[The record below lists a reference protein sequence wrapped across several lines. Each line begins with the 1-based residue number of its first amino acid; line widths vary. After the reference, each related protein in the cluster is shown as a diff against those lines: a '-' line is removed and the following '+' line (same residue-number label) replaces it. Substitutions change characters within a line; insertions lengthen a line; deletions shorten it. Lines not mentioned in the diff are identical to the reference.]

1 MKKQYNIAA
10 LLLAILLFIRMMAV
24 PLVYVDY
31 NLRKDYIV
39 QNLCENRFRPDLHCN
54 GKCYLAKRVA
64 AADQKETSEKGM
76 AFARILLEI
85 PCIVPSI
92 NHDLVLEN
100 DIIEIKKKC
109 SFPIY
114 NNNYSS
120 IYFHFLLKP
129 PTVA

>member
-1 MKKQYNIAA
+1 
-10 LLLAILLFIRMMAV
+10 MMAV

-31 NLRKDYIV
+31 SLRKDYIIK
-39 QNLCENRFRPDLHCN
+39 NLCENRFRPDLHCN

-85 PCIVPSI
+85 PCIVPTI
-92 NHDLVLEN
+92 NHNLVLTN
-100 DIIEIKKKC
+100 DIIEIKKKH

-114 NNNYSS
+114 NNNYTS
-120 IYFHFLLKP
+120 IYFNYLLKP

>member
-1 MKKQYNIAA
+1 
-10 LLLAILLFIRMMAV
+10 MAV

-31 NLRKDYIV
+31 NLRKDYIIK
-39 QNLCENRFRPDLHCN
+39 NLCENRFRPDLHCD

-64 AADQKETSEKGM
+64 VADQKETSEKGM

-85 PCIVPSI
+85 PCIVPTI
-92 NHDLVLEN
+92 NHNLVLTN
-100 DIIEIKKKC
+100 DIIEIKKKR

-114 NNNYSS
+114 SNNYTS
-120 IYFHFLLKP
+120 IYFNYLLKP